1 MRWLAA
7 ILLSSMALVGCQ
19 NPINDPIDSVVQR
32 ITNPQKEI
40 AKGRQQYPYALAQSG
55 GDLMSFPTS
64 TTYLNQLIT
73 TLAETGNSP
82 FPWEIRLINDASI
95 NAWALPGGKMGVNYG
110 LILAVDTEAELV
122 SVLGHEMAHSLELH
136 GTGRETFGTIVGIAA
151 QLIEIGVTEP
161 GTQSSARELI
171 GLGQNML
178 MGQYSQANELEA
190 DRVGVDLMARAGFR
204 PQGAVGMQ
212 EKLAELGGGG
222 NSIAQKLLGTHP
234 ISRERLA
241 AIRAVVAQYPDSG
254 REDSPEFTKVKAELT
269 NRKGALDQV
278 GQARK
283 LGGEGQFQQALDTLA
298 GALETL
304 PNEHSLWRLQA
315 ELLVAAKKPTEAVTA
330 ALKVREL
337 NPSDPIS
344 ELLLGYCY
352 EAAGDLANANAARD
366 RAKRLAR

>member
-1 MRWLAA
+1 MRWSTV
-7 ILLSSMALVGCQ
+7 ILLASVALVGCQ
-19 NPINDPIDSVVQR
+19 NPINDPIDSVVQVV
-32 ITNPQKEI
+32 TNPQKEI
-40 AKGRQQYPYALAQSG
+40 AKGRQQYPFALAQSG
-55 GDLMSFPTS
+55 GDLAGFPT
-64 TTYLNQLIT
+64 TTSYLNQLIT

-136 GTGRETFGTIVGIAA
+136 GTGRETFGALVGLAA

-204 PQGAVGMQ
+204 PAGAIGMQ
-212 EKLAELGGGG
+212 EKLATLGGSG

-241 AIRAVVAQYPDSG
+241 AIRSVVSQYPDSG
-254 REDSPEFTKVKAELT
+254 RETSTQFSQVKAELAT
-269 NRKGALDQV
+269 RQAALDQITK
-278 GQARK
+278 ARQ
-283 LGGEGQFQQALDTLA
+283 LGGDRQFNEALQALA
-298 GALETL
+298 PAIKAL
-304 PNEHSLWRLQA
+304 PSEHSVWRLQA
-315 ELLVAAKKPTEAVTA
+315 ELLVAAKRPREALDA

-337 NPSDPIS
+337 NPADPIS

-352 EAAGDLANANAARD
+352 EANGDLANANAARD
-366 RAKRLAR
+366 RARRLAQ